1 MNISSLASVNATS
14 ASGVGAGAQQD
25 FRTRMQQSMA
35 PVATL
40 FGMTTD
46 KLMSAVKS
54 SGMSL
59 ADYAASKGI
68 TNDNLT
74 AAVKQ
79 GLHASAANGV
89 QLSDTQLTN
98 LAQRIEN
105 HKPGEFPQGP
115 SPVTATNAAATT
127 STTST
132 IKADLDKL
140 IADLKTLD
148 STGSAASS
156 SAAGSNTTSSDPTSV
171 LLDALVRFDR
181 RA

>member
-14 ASGVGAGAQQD
+14 ALGVGAGAQQD

-35 PVATL
+35 PVAKL

-46 KLMSAVKS
+46 QLMSAVKS

-74 AAVKQ
+74 TAVKQ
-79 GLHASAANGV
+79 GLQDSAATGV

-105 HKPGEFPQGP
+105 HKPGDFSRGS
-115 SPVTATNAAATT
+115 SPVTATNAATT
-127 STTST
+127 NSTTST
-132 IKADLDKL
+132 IKADLEKL

-171 LLDALVRFDR
+171 LLDALVRFDQ

>member
-14 ASGVGAGAQQD
+14 ALGVHAGAQQD

-35 PVATL
+35 PVAKL

-46 KLMSAVKS
+46 QLMSAVKS

-79 GLHASAANGV
+79 GLRSGNR
-89 QLSDTQLTN
+89 T
-98 LAQRIEN
+98 
-105 HKPGEFPQGP
+105 P
-115 SPVTATNAAATT
+115 SPASGVSDRPSPPCSACASHAKRTRRRGTAGT
-127 STTST
+127 
-132 IKADLDKL
+132 
-140 IADLKTLD
+140 
-148 STGSAASS
+148 
-156 SAAGSNTTSSDPTSV
+156 
-171 LLDALVRFDR
+171 
-181 RA
+181 